1 MIQSITPGAVG
12 PSKNL
17 WSLVMIK
24 RKGVVELV
32 ADLKRLSN
40 SFRSLIAYKGDD
52 EIRHWYRLRALG
64 DTILNDIWLETHS
77 SPRSAFD
84 AIEGFRNQDLSAWP
98 ASSCDHNRLF
108 KKLVGFEFEPR
119 YRSFMARTPL
129 AFEDGSRL
137 TRELCFS
144 PGLIFQT
151 VIAVDPELANDLE
164 RLWPIHRFE
173 LLDRCANGCEM
184 LIEMIEREM
193 AEQKPIQ
200 QADDGEDGKRVK
212 KGRVS
217 ANTKMIEYAQNHP
230 EATGYSAEKWRQ
242 VIGVGSKSTIAGTA
256 FWKNLRKFKEISRA
270 ELLERQSNAASDE
283 SNAPGK
289 PKKIKPKDLQ

>member
-1 MIQSITPGAVG
+1 M
-12 PSKNL
+12 
-17 WSLVMIK
+17 
-24 RKGVVELV
+24 
-32 ADLKRLSN
+32 
-40 SFRSLIAYKGDD
+40 
-52 EIRHWYRLRALG
+52 G

-119 YRSFMARTPL
+119 YRSFMTRTLL

-184 LIEMIEREM
+184 LVEVIEREM
-193 AEQKPIQ
+193 A
-200 QADDGEDGKRVK
+200 ADDRADDRADEDGLFDEDRRLIW
-212 KGRVS
+212 G
-217 ANTKMIEYAQNHP
+217 
-230 EATGYSAEKWRQ
+230 
-242 VIGVGSKSTIAGTA
+242 GVQFMLTTNQAMVFRLLVDAYPHEVLKSTIEEKLGDGELRDS
-256 FWKNLRKFKEISRA
+256 FRRKDSQGKNRPDPCWGLIVPGSRKDSKRLIAPEEVA
-270 ELLERQSNAASDE
+270 SN
-283 SNAPGK
+283 
-289 PKKIKPKDLQ
+289 PKKFSDPQDNPQCSPG